1 MQLAPNLQVQCKSL
15 EKSRQ
20 ARSAAAITSS
30 SVCSCYKVKLVYVLR
45 YAYNGVSFSGSQSS
59 LSCLPCSQPVAF
71 ELGIPPE
78 DIIADL
84 IIANHLLFAISGEYT
99 GFLATEAT
107 SRSGGK
113 VVMISFE
120 HRQKLSSAFPL
131 GHFAICSMHIFCL
144 FPAKK
149 LN

>member
-20 ARSAAAITSS
+20 ARSTAAITLS
-30 SVCSCYKVKLVYVLR
+30 SVCSYYKVKLVYVLL

-59 LSCLPCSQPVAF
+59 LSCLPCFQPVAF
-71 ELGIPPE
+71 ELAVPPE
-78 DIIADL
+78 D

-113 VVMISFE
+113 VVMI
-120 HRQKLSSAFPL
+120 
-131 GHFAICSMHIFCL
+131 L
-144 FPAKK
+144 F
-149 LN
+149 

>member
-30 SVCSCYKVKLVYVLR
+30 LVCSCYKVKLVYVLL

-59 LSCLPCSQPVAF
+59 LSCLPCTQPVAF
-71 ELGIPPE
+71 ELVVPPE

-99 GFLATEAT
+99 GFLAIEAT
-107 SRSGGK
+107 SCSGGK
-113 VVMISFE
+113 VVMIS
-120 HRQKLSSAFPL
+120 SSTVKKYLQLFL
-131 GHFAICSMHIFCL
+131 WVILQFALCTSSVCFQL
-144 FPAKK
+144 K
-149 LN
+149 N

>member
-1 MQLAPNLQVQCKSL
+1 MQLPHNLQVECRTLDKST
-15 EKSRQ
+15 Q

-30 SVCSCYKVKLVYVLR
+30 SVCSCYKVKFVYVLL

-84 IIANHLLFAISGEYT
+84 IIANHLLFAISGEYI

-107 SRSGGK
+107 SRTRGK
-113 VVMISFE
+113 VVMISF
-120 HRQKLSSAFPL
+120 
-131 GHFAICSMHIFCL
+131 
-144 FPAKK
+144 
-149 LN
+149 

>member
-20 ARSAAAITSS
+20 ARSAAAITLS
-30 SVCSCYKVKLVYVLR
+30 SVCSYYKVKLVYVLL

-71 ELGIPPE
+71 ELDVPPE

-113 VVMISFE
+113 VVMI
-120 HRQKLSSAFPL
+120 
-131 GHFAICSMHIFCL
+131 L
-144 FPAKK
+144 F
-149 LN
+149 

>member
-15 EKSRQ
+15 EKFRQ

-30 SVCSCYKVKLVYVLR
+30 LVCSCYKVKLVYVLV

-78 DIIADL
+78 DIIAEL
-84 IIANHLLFAISGEYT
+84 SIGFPVLFYYHG
-99 GFLATEAT
+99 L
-107 SRSGGK
+107 
-113 VVMISFE
+113 
-120 HRQKLSSAFPL
+120 
-131 GHFAICSMHIFCL
+131 CHIQIWTKQFQALCM
-144 FPAKK
+144 
-149 LN
+149 